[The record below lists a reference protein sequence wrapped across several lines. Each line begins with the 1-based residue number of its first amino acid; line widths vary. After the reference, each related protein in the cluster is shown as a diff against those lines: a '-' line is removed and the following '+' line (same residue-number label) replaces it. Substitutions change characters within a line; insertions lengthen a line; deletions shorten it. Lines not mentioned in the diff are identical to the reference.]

1 LSTANAI
8 EEISEML
15 LAPLRW
21 LARNLST
28 LLLAFLLA
36 VVVWVTAVIS
46 NDPNE
51 EATYRAVTLE
61 RIGLGSD
68 LLMVNDIPSQ
78 VRITM
83 RAPRSV
89 WAQLNSDPRRVQA
102 WVDLTGLG
110 SGNHTLPV
118 RVRID
123 ASPIRLVNID
133 PDDVEVTL
141 EQLISREFQVQLVVS
156 GESPLGYRKGEP
168 QIEPLIVN
176 VSGPESNVN
185 RVVQVRASVDVTGF
199 VETLQR
205 AVDLEALD
213 ENDQLV
219 ENVTLIPR
227 VANVTQPISLEGGF
241 KNVVIRVVTKGQ
253 VANGF
258 RLTNILVSPPTI
270 TLFSSDPQLLDS
282 VPGFVDT
289 LPVDLTNLNDDVEM
303 NVGLN
308 LPDGVSMMR
317 VPSVLVQVSV
327 AAIEGSL
334 TLTLP
339 VEVIGLEPGLEITI
353 SPSVVDVIIAGPLNL
368 LDQLTA
374 ASFRVVLDLTGLPPG
389 VYQKS
394 PVVDLFP
401 DFVRIQTTLPDTVEV
416 TIEIAP
422 TPTATLDVTLTPT
435 PTATPEP

>member
-1 LSTANAI
+1 
-8 EEISEML
+8 ML

>member
-1 LSTANAI
+1 
-8 EEISEML
+8 ML

-36 VVVWVTAVIS
+36 VVVWATAVIS

-51 EATYRAVTLE
+51 EATFRAVTLE

-102 WVDLTGLG
+102 WIDLTGLG
-110 SGNHTLPV
+110 PGNHTLPV
-118 RVRID
+118 RVRVD
-123 ASPIRLVNID
+123 ASPIRMVNID

-141 EQLISREFQVQLVVS
+141 EQLITREFQIQLVVS

-168 QIEPLIVN
+168 QIEPLIVS

-185 RVVQVRASVDVTGF
+185 RVVQVRASMDVTGF

-205 AVDLEALD
+205 LVDLEALD

-289 LPVDLTNLNDDVEM
+289 LPVDLTNLMDDIEM

-339 VEVIGLEPGLEITI
+339 VEVIGLEPGLEISI
-353 SPSVVDVIIAGPLNL
+353 SPPVVDVIIAGPLNL

-374 ASFRVVLDLTGLPPG
+374 SSFRVVLDLTGLPPG

-394 PVVDLFP
+394 PVVDLYP

-416 TIEIAP
+416 IIEIAP